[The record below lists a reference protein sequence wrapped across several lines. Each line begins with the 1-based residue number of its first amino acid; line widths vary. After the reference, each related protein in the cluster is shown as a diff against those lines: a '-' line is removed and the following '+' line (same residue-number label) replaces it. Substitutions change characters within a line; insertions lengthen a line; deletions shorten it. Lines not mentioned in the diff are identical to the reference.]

1 MPVDGR
7 VFGFGLGS
15 GGAAASFFDIA
26 GVAAASCCAFV
37 VHVAA
42 FSGETAVARPA
53 TYFANA
59 RATAGVARAANS

>member
-26 GVAAASCCAFV
+26 GVAAAAWDGEGESP
-37 VHVAA
+37 AA
-42 FSGETAVARPA
+42 AVRDLLRALSGDLEPVGDDDASGWGMPTL
-53 TYFANA
+53 
-59 RATAGVARAANS
+59 